1 MTASESGISSYSVA
15 FSFQTTKV
23 IAANRKATIYCKI
36 NMSTLTGRIDIY
48 GSQAACDQER
58 VSRAMPAILSG
69 RITSTDWSTLCDSL
83 DEALKP
89 SSGIKKLTYAWNAIV
104 PLVFVIF
111 FIFFFLGF
119 ADDQTEF
126 RFTWSSLIIVILV
139 VVIGN
144 VVVLVIKSVQKN
156 KIQKKLINICD
167 RTTASHPGISF
178 HVRYEMRIG
187 KMNSCESSESNND
200 CEDCSSSERRQDYI
214 EVYIA
219 PIAASSTLYS
229 TSQPPPVAVAEAY
242 VVPNAFMSSTAN
254 DMPSAPPK
262 SAVIHPYDDP
272 EMPIVREKK
281 TAEERMKDL
290 DRMKHIIT
298 EEEYYRKRAEIL
310 SDI

>member
-1 MTASESGISSYSVA
+1 
-15 FSFQTTKV
+15 
-23 IAANRKATIYCKI
+23 
-36 NMSTLTGRIDIY
+36 MSTSTGRIDIY
-48 GSQAACDQER
+48 GSQSACDQER

-69 RITSTDWSTLCDSL
+69 RITSTDWTTLCDSL

-89 SSGIKKLTYAWNAIV
+89 SSGIKKLTGAWNTIAT
-104 PLVFVIF
+104 LVFIIF

-119 ADDQTEF
+119 ANDQTEF

-144 VVVLVIKSVQKN
+144 VVVLVIKSVQRN

-167 RTTASHPGISF
+167 RTTANNPGISF

-214 EVYIA
+214 EVYVA

-242 VVPNAFMSSTAN
+242 VVPNAFVPSTVN
-254 DMPSAPPK
+254 DMPSASAPPK

-272 EMPIVREKK
+272 EMPIAREKK

>member
-1 MTASESGISSYSVA
+1 
-15 FSFQTTKV
+15 
-23 IAANRKATIYCKI
+23 
-36 NMSTLTGRIDIY
+36 MSNLSGRIDLY

-58 VSRAMPAILSG
+58 VSRAMPAILTG

-89 SSGIKKLTYAWNAIV
+89 SSGIKKLTGAWNAIAT
-104 PLVFVIF
+104 LVFIIF

-119 ADDQTEF
+119 ADDQNEF

-139 VVIGN
+139 VLIGN
-144 VVVLVIKSVQKN
+144 VFVLVIKTVQKN
-156 KIQKKLINICD
+156 KIRKKLINICD
-167 RTTASHPGISF
+167 RTTTSHPGISF

-187 KMNSCESSESNND
+187 KRNSCESNESNND
-200 CEDCSSSERRQDYI
+200 CEDCSSSSERRQDYI
-214 EVYIA
+214 EVYVA
-219 PIAASSTLYS
+219 PIAVSSTLHS
-229 TSQPPPVAVAEAY
+229 TSQQPPVAVAEAY
-242 VVPNAFMSSTAN
+242 VVPNAFVPTTAN
-254 DMPSAPPK
+254 LDMPSAPPK
-262 SAVIHPYDDP
+262 SAVVHPYDDP

>member
-1 MTASESGISSYSVA
+1 
-15 FSFQTTKV
+15 
-23 IAANRKATIYCKI
+23 
-36 NMSTLTGRIDIY
+36 MSTSTGRIDIY
-48 GSQAACDQER
+48 GSQSACDQER

-69 RITSTDWSTLCDSL
+69 RITSTDWTTLCDSL
-83 DEALKP
+83 DEALKA
-89 SSGIKKLTYAWNAIV
+89 SSGIKKLTGAWNAIAT
-104 PLVFVIF
+104 LVFVLF

-229 TSQPPPVAVAEAY
+229 TSQPPVAVAEAY
-242 VVPNAFMSSTAN
+242 VVPNSFVPSTAY

-262 SAVIHPYDDP
+262 SAVVHPYDDP
-272 EMPIVREKK
+272 EMPTIVREKK

>member
-1 MTASESGISSYSVA
+1 
-15 FSFQTTKV
+15 
-23 IAANRKATIYCKI
+23 
-36 NMSTLTGRIDIY
+36 MSTLTGRIDIY

-89 SSGIKKLTYAWNAIV
+89 SSGIKKLTYVWNATV
-104 PLVFVIF
+104 PLVFVLFLIF
-111 FIFFFLGF
+111 GFLGF

-187 KMNSCESSESNND
+187 KMNSCESSESDND

-242 VVPNAFMSSTAN
+242 VVPNAFVSSTVN

-272 EMPIVREKK
+272 ETPIVREKK

>member
-1 MTASESGISSYSVA
+1 
-15 FSFQTTKV
+15 
-23 IAANRKATIYCKI
+23 
-36 NMSTLTGRIDIY
+36 MSTSTGRIDIY
-48 GSQAACDQER
+48 GSQACDQER

-69 RITSTDWSTLCDSL
+69 RITSTDWTTLCDSL

-89 SSGIKKLTYAWNAIV
+89 SSGIKKLTGAWNAIAT
-104 PLVFVIF
+104 LVFVIF
-111 FIFFFLGF
+111 FILFFLGF

-144 VVVLVIKSVQKN
+144 VFVLVIKSVQKN

-200 CEDCSSSERRQDYI
+200 CEDCSSSSERRQDYI

-229 TSQPPPVAVAEAY
+229 TSQQAPVAVAEAY
-242 VVPNAFMSSTAN
+242 VVPNAFVPSTAN

-262 SAVIHPYDDP
+262 SAVVHPYDDP